1 MSASQPIEWT
11 VAQLAQ
17 AVERGQLELHYLSF
31 SEDDCTN

>member
-17 AVERGQLELHYLSF
+17 AVERGQLEAALPA
-31 SEDDCTN
+31 DCRFAQ

>member
-17 AVERGQLELHYLSF
+17 AVERGQHELHYKPIA
-31 SEDDCTN
+31 E

>member
-17 AVERGQLELHYLSF
+17 AVERGQLELW
-31 SEDDCTN
+31 DDKIVLK